1 MASRALPY
9 VLLLLLLLRLDKDI
23 VVSATTT
30 VLFYTDASCKT
41 PYATVQT
48 DTDAGNGQCGIFP
61 TAINSASSIAIDYGC
76 SGNHHHSPLEL
87 PFDHKDRTDLRSPT

>member
-1 MASRALPY
+1 MASRS
-9 VLLLLLLLRLDKDI
+9 LLSVLLLLRLCKDTI
-23 VVSATTT
+23 VSATTT

-48 DTDAGNGQCGIFP
+48 DTDAYNGQCGEFP

-76 SGNHHHSPLEL
+76 SGIYPAF
-87 PFDHKDRTDLRSPT
+87 PGAAFFDQDRTDIPIPH